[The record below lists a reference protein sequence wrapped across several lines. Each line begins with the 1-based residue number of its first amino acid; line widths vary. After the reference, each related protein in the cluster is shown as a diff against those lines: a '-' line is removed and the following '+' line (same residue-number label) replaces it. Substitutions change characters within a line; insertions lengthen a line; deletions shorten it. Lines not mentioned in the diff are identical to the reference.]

1 MRSSHQSARFCIRC
15 RPGLPDAARA
25 PCRNRATT
33 SGYAL
38 RVSEVQ
44 RILDAIFAISSD
56 LELPAVLQRIVQVAC
71 DQTDAQYGAL
81 GVLGAESPE
90 GEILLIEFITEGID
104 QAGVRRIGHYPRGFG
119 ILGHVIHEPQPLRLV
134 DLGNHPDSV
143 GFPAGHPAMH
153 TFLGVPIRIRNEVF
167 GNLYLTEKHGG
178 GPFTENDETLA
189 VALAS
194 AAGVAI
200 ENARLHERVQEL
212 ALLHDRERIAR
223 DLHDTVIQRLFATG
237 LGLQALAR
245 LVGDVDVADKVQAA
259 VDDLDSTIREIR
271 DVIFE
276 LNSFDRGLSGCRVRV
291 LALAAEMTPALGFAP
306 QVRFFGPVD
315 TIVGP
320 EVAEHVIAGLRE
332 LLSNVI
338 RHAHATAVEIRVHA
352 GMEVILTVEDD
363 GVGLPSER
371 GAGLGLANLSE
382 RARTLGGSFT
392 EELAVPH
399 GVRAVW
405 SVPRE
410 SQPEL

>member
-1 MRSSHQSARFCIRC
+1 M
-15 RPGLPDAARA
+15 
-25 PCRNRATT
+25 
-33 SGYAL
+33 
-38 RVSEVQ
+38 SEVQ
-44 RILDAIFAISSD
+44 QILDAIFAISSD

-81 GVLGAESPE
+81 GVLGAVSDD

-104 QAGVRRIGHYPRGFG
+104 KAGVRRIGHYPRGLG
-119 ILGHVIHEPQPLRLV
+119 ILGLVIHEPQPLRLD
-134 DLGNHPDSV
+134 DLGAHPDSV
-143 GFPAGHPAMH
+143 GFPDGHPAMR

-167 GNLYLTEKHGG
+167 GNLYLTEKRGG
-178 GPFTENDETLA
+178 GPFTATDETLA

-237 LGLQALAR
+237 LGLQALSR
-245 LVGDVDVADKVQAA
+245 LVDDVGVADKVQAA
-259 VDDLDSTIREIR
+259 VEDLDATIREIR

-276 LNSFDRGLSGCRVRV
+276 LSSTDRGLSGFRVRV
-291 LALAAEMTPALGFAP
+291 LALAAEMTPALGFEP
-306 QVRFFGPVD
+306 RVRFVGPVD

-320 EVAEHVIAGLRE
+320 DLAEHLLAALRE

-338 RHAHATAVEIRVHA
+338 RHARATGVEIRLRA

-363 GVGLPSER
+363 GAGLPARRS
-371 GAGLGLANLSE
+371 AGLGLDNLAE
-382 RARTLGGSFT
+382 RARTLHGSFT
-392 EELAVPH
+392 LESAAPH
-399 GVRAVW
+399 GVRGVW
-405 SVPRE
+405 SVPRDA
-410 SQPEL
+410 QPKG